1 MREMTVSATP
11 DQIEQVVDFVNE
23 QLDTLGCSDEVRIDV
38 DVAIDELLG
47 NIVQYAY
54 GSEGGTV
61 TVRVDAQ
68 EEPPAAAITFMDH
81 GAPFNPLAQE
91 QPNTTALPARER
103 PLGGLG
109 LFLARKLMDELD
121 YRYQDGQNV
130 LTARKAL

>member
-23 QLDTLGCSDEVRIDV
+23 QLAALGCADEVRTDV

-54 GSEGGTV
+54 GPEGGMV
-61 TVRVDAQ
+61 TVCMDVEDDSQAVV
-68 EEPPAAAITFMDH
+68 ITFVDR
-81 GAPFNPLAQE
+81 GAPFNPLAKE
-91 QPNTTALPARER
+91 MPDTTSLPARER
-103 PLGGLG
+103 PIGGLG
-109 LFLARKLMDELD
+109 LFLARELMDGLA
-121 YRYQDGQNV
+121 YSYQDGQNV